1 MKLFTNKFTTKLS
14 KLFALALI
22 TILTLSTSSA
32 FADSNIASGRYTL
45 TNDTKYLDNNEVGDS
60 MARSYTDKNMT
71 LEKKDG
77 KIYYTVGFS
86 GAQYMENHRI
96 YVNGS
101 SVSIQKVAENTSA
114 GTLKLKFKVNKPSDT
129 ILIKFYVDPMGRDVE
144 YQLIPNLNSLSLV
157 ESYEEAK
164 TESKT
169 ESTNNSKT
177 ESKAESTSTS
187 KAETKSESTSTQK
200 QETKVESTTTSKEES
215 KDEEKI
221 ESTSEEKEEA
231 ETKEESETV
240 SEEKEETESIET
252 SVQESSQ
259 NNTSTIVIISVIVI
273 LAAIILFVL
282 FKRKK

>member
-32 FADSNIASGRYTL
+32 FADSNIKDGRYTL

-60 MARSYTDKNMT
+60 MSRSYTDKNMT

-101 SVSIQKVAENTSA
+101 SVSIQKVAQNTSA

-164 TESKT
+164 TDSKT
-169 ESTNNSKT
+169 ESTNNSKN
-177 ESKAESTSTS
+177 ESKTESTSTS
-187 KAETKSESTSTQK
+187 KTETKSESTSTQK
-200 QETKVESTTTSKEES
+200 EETKVESTTTSKEET
-215 KDEEKI
+215 KVEEKV
-221 ESTSEEKEEA
+221 ESTSEEKEET
-231 ETKEESETV
+231 ETKTEETEEV
-240 SEEKEETESIET
+240 SEETESVET
-252 SVQESSQ
+252 SVKESSQ
-259 NNTSTIVIISVIVI
+259 NNTSMIVIISVIVI
-273 LAAIILFVL
+273 LAAIIIFVL

>member
-1 MKLFTNKFTTKLS
+1 MKLFTNKFTIKLS

-32 FADSNIASGRYTL
+32 FADSNIKDGRYTL

-60 MARSYTDKNMT
+60 MSRSYTDKNMT

-101 SVSIQKVAENTSA
+101 NVSIQKVAENTSA
-114 GTLKLKFKVNKPSDT
+114 GTLKLKFKVNKPNDT

-157 ESYEEAK
+157 ESYEETK
-164 TESKT
+164 TESKKEERT
-169 ESTNNSKT
+169 TTSSSNKT
-177 ESKAESTSTS
+177 EN
-187 KAETKSESTSTQK
+187 KSESTSSTK
-200 QETKVESTTTSKEES
+200 TETKVESTTA
-215 KDEEKI
+215 
-221 ESTSEEKEEA
+221 ST
-231 ETKEESETV
+231 
-240 SEEKEETESIET
+240 EKEETEKVET
-252 SVQESSQ
+252 SVKESSQ
-259 NNTSTIVIISVIVI
+259 NNTTTIVIICVIVI
-273 LAAIILFVL
+273 LAAIIGFVL

>member
-32 FADSNIASGRYTL
+32 FADSNIKDGRYTL

-60 MARSYTDKNMT
+60 MSRSYTDKNMT

-101 SVSIQKVAENTSA
+101 SVSIQKVAQNTSA

-164 TESKT
+164 TDSKT
-169 ESTNNSKT
+169 ESTNNSKN
-177 ESKAESTSTS
+177 ESKTESTSTS
-187 KAETKSESTSTQK
+187 KTETKSESTSTQK
-200 QETKVESTTTSKEES
+200 EETKVESTTTSKEET
-215 KDEEKI
+215 KVEEKVD
-221 ESTSEEKEEA
+221 STSEEKEET
-231 ETKEESETV
+231 ETKTEETEEV
-240 SEEKEETESIET
+240 SEETESVET
-252 SVQESSQ
+252 SVKESSQ
-259 NNTSTIVIISVIVI
+259 NNTSMIVIISVIVI
-273 LAAIILFVL
+273 LAAIIIFVL

>member
-32 FADSNIASGRYTL
+32 FADSNIKDGRYTL

-60 MARSYTDKNMT
+60 MSRSYTDKNMT

-101 SVSIQKVAENTSA
+101 SVSIQKVAQNTSA

-164 TESKT
+164 TDSKT
-169 ESTNNSKT
+169 ESTNNSKN
-177 ESKAESTSTS
+177 ESKTESTSTS
-187 KAETKSESTSTQK
+187 KTETKSESTSTQK
-200 QETKVESTTTSKEES
+200 EETKVESTTTSKEET
-215 KDEEKI
+215 KVEEKVD
-221 ESTSEEKEEA
+221 STSEEKEET
-231 ETKEESETV
+231 ETKTEETEEV
-240 SEEKEETESIET
+240 SEETESVET
-252 SVQESSQ
+252 SVKESSQ
-259 NNTSTIVIISVIVI
+259 NNTSMIVIISVIVI
-273 LAAIILFVL
+273 LVAIIGFVL

>member
-32 FADSNIASGRYTL
+32 FADSNIKDGRYTL

-60 MARSYTDKNMT
+60 MSRSYTDKNMT

-101 SVSIQKVAENTSA
+101 SVSIQKVAQNTSA

-164 TESKT
+164 TDSKT
-169 ESTNNSKT
+169 ESTNNSKN
-177 ESKAESTSTS
+177 ESNTESTSTS
-187 KAETKSESTSTQK
+187 KTETKSESTSTQK
-200 QETKVESTTTSKEES
+200 EETKVESTTTSKEET
-215 KDEEKI
+215 KVEEKVD
-221 ESTSEEKEEA
+221 STSEEKEET
-231 ETKEESETV
+231 ETKTEETEEV
-240 SEEKEETESIET
+240 SEETESVET
-252 SVQESSQ
+252 SVKESSQ
-259 NNTSTIVIISVIVI
+259 NNTSMIVIISVIVI
-273 LAAIILFVL
+273 LAAIIIFVL

>member
-1 MKLFTNKFTTKLS
+1 MKLFTNKFTIKLS

-32 FADSNIASGRYTL
+32 FADSNIKDGRYTL

-60 MARSYTDKNMT
+60 MSRSYTDKNMT

-86 GAQYMENHRI
+86 GAQYMDNHRI

-101 SVSIQKVAENTSA
+101 NVSIQKVAENTSA

-164 TESKT
+164 TDSKT
-169 ESTNNSKT
+169 ESTNNSKN
-177 ESKAESTSTS
+177 ESKTESTSTS
-187 KAETKSESTSTQK
+187 KTETKSESTSTQK
-200 QETKVESTTTSKEES
+200 EETKVESTTTSKEET
-215 KDEEKI
+215 KVEEKVD
-221 ESTSEEKEEA
+221 STSEEKEET
-231 ETKEESETV
+231 ETKTEETEEV
-240 SEEKEETESIET
+240 SEETESVET
-252 SVQESSQ
+252 SVKESSQ
-259 NNTSTIVIISVIVI
+259 NNTSMIVIISVIVI
-273 LAAIILFVL
+273 LAAIIIFVL

>member
-32 FADSNIASGRYTL
+32 FADSNIKDGRYTL

-60 MARSYTDKNMT
+60 MSRSYTDKNMT

-86 GAQYMENHRI
+86 GAQYMDNHRI

-101 SVSIQKVAENTSA
+101 NVSIQKVAENTSA

-157 ESYEEAK
+157 ESYEETK
-164 TESKT
+164 TESKKE
-169 ESTNNSKT
+169 ESTTTSSSNKT
-177 ESKAESTSTS
+177 EN
-187 KAETKSESTSTQK
+187 KSESTSSTK
-200 QETKVESTTTSKEES
+200 TETKVESTTASTEKEEV
-215 KDEEKI
+215 KDEEKV
-221 ESTSEEKEEA
+221 ETTTEENKEV
-231 ETKEESETV
+231 ETKEETETV
-240 SEEKEETESIET
+240 STEKEETEKVET
-252 SVQESSQ
+252 SVKESSQ
-259 NNTSTIVIISVIVI
+259 NNTTTIVIICVIVI
-273 LAAIILFVL
+273 LAAIIGFVL

>member
-32 FADSNIASGRYTL
+32 FADSNIKDGRYTL

-60 MARSYTDKNMT
+60 MSRSYTDKNMT

-164 TESKT
+164 TDSKT
-169 ESTNNSKT
+169 ESTNNSKN
-177 ESKAESTSTS
+177 ESKTESTSTS
-187 KAETKSESTSTQK
+187 KTETKSESTSTQK
-200 QETKVESTTTSKEES
+200 EETKVESTTTSKEET
-215 KDEEKI
+215 KVEEKVD
-221 ESTSEEKEEA
+221 STSEEKEET
-231 ETKEESETV
+231 ETKTEETEEV
-240 SEEKEETESIET
+240 SEETESVET
-252 SVQESSQ
+252 SVKESSQ
-259 NNTSTIVIISVIVI
+259 NNTSMIVIISVIVI
-273 LAAIILFVL
+273 LAAIIIFVL

>member
-32 FADSNIASGRYTL
+32 FADSNIKDGRYTL

-60 MARSYTDKNMT
+60 MSRSYTDKNMT

-101 SVSIQKVAENTSA
+101 SVSIQKVAQNTSA

-164 TESKT
+164 TDSKT
-169 ESTNNSKT
+169 ESTNNSKN
-177 ESKAESTSTS
+177 ESKTESTSTS
-187 KAETKSESTSTQK
+187 KTETKSESTSTQK
-200 QETKVESTTTSKEES
+200 EETKVESTTTSKEET
-215 KDEEKI
+215 KVEEKVDN
-221 ESTSEEKEEA
+221 TSE
-231 ETKEESETV
+231 
-240 SEEKEETESIET
+240 
-252 SVQESSQ
+252 
-259 NNTSTIVIISVIVI
+259 
-273 LAAIILFVL
+273 
-282 FKRKK
+282 

>member
-22 TILTLSTSSA
+22 TILTLGTNSA
-32 FADSNIASGRYTL
+32 FADSNIKDGRYTL

-60 MARSYTDKNMT
+60 MSRSYTDKNMT
-71 LEKKDG
+71 LEKKEG

-157 ESYEEAK
+157 ESYEETK
-164 TESKT
+164 TESKKE
-169 ESTNNSKT
+169 ESTTTSSSNKT
-177 ESKAESTSTS
+177 EN
-187 KAETKSESTSTQK
+187 KSESTSSTK
-200 QETKVESTTTSKEES
+200 TETKVESTTTSTEKEEA
-215 KDEEKI
+215 KDEEKV
-221 ESTSEEKEEA
+221 ETTTEENKEV
-231 ETKEESETV
+231 ETKEEMETI
-240 SEEKEETESIET
+240 STEKEETENVET
-252 SVQESSQ
+252 SVKESSQ
-259 NNTSTIVIISVIVI
+259 NNTTTIVIICVIVI
-273 LAAIILFVL
+273 LAAIIGFVL

>member
-32 FADSNIASGRYTL
+32 FADSNIKDGRYTL

-60 MARSYTDKNMT
+60 MSRSYTDKNMT

-101 SVSIQKVAENTSA
+101 SVSIQKVAQNTSA

-164 TESKT
+164 TDSKT
-169 ESTNNSKT
+169 ESTNNSKN
-177 ESKAESTSTS
+177 ESNTESTSTS
-187 KAETKSESTSTQK
+187 KTETKSESTSTQK
-200 QETKVESTTTSKEES
+200 EETKVE
-215 KDEEKI
+215 EKV
-221 ESTSEEKEEA
+221 ESTSQEKEEA
-231 ETKEESETV
+231 ETKTEETEEV
-240 SEEKEETESIET
+240 SEETESVET
-252 SVQESSQ
+252 SVKESSQ
-259 NNTSTIVIISVIVI
+259 NNTSMIVIISVIVI
-273 LAAIILFVL
+273 LAAIIIFVL

>member
-1 MKLFTNKFTTKLS
+1 MKLFTNKFTIKLS

-32 FADSNIASGRYTL
+32 FADSNIKDGRYTL

-60 MARSYTDKNMT
+60 MSRSYTDKSMT

-157 ESYEEAK
+157 ESYEETK
-164 TESKT
+164 TESKKE
-169 ESTNNSKT
+169 ESTTTSSSNKT
-177 ESKAESTSTS
+177 EN
-187 KAETKSESTSTQK
+187 KSESTSSTK
-200 QETKVESTTTSKEES
+200 TETKVESTTTSTEKEEV
-215 KDEEKI
+215 KDEEKV
-221 ESTSEEKEEA
+221 ETTTEENKEV
-231 ETKEESETV
+231 ETKEETETV
-240 SEEKEETESIET
+240 STEKEET
-252 SVQESSQ
+252 SVKESSQ
-259 NNTSTIVIISVIVI
+259 NNTTTIVIICVIVI
-273 LAAIILFVL
+273 LAAIIGFVL